1 MIVALVFTTWSNTN
15 VADER
20 YTIAVLGGTGNQG
33 YGLALRWGAAGH
45 KVLIGSRDA
54 SRAADAATEI
64 NDPNVSGVANEEAAA
79 AADIVVI
86 TVPFGA
92 QEPTLNSVYAHVQ
105 NKILVDVSVPLVPP
119 KVMRVQLPEEGSAA
133 QRAQALVGD
142 SVRVV
147 SAFQN
152 VSAEHLRDPD
162 HAIECDVLVS
172 GDDKD
177 AREVVVKLAQDAG
190 MKAWHVGGLNNAA
203 AAEALT
209 SLLIFIN
216 KRYKIP
222 GAGIRITGTP
232 DGG

>member
-1 MIVALVFTTWSNTN
+1 M
-15 VADER
+15 ADDR

-33 YGLALRWGAAGH
+33 YGLALRWGRAGH

-54 SRAADAATEI
+54 GRAAEAAAGI
-64 NDPNVSGVANEEAAA
+64 NDPNVSGVANEEAAG
-79 AADIVVI
+79 AADIVVL

-92 QEPTLNSVYAHVQ
+92 QAPTLEAVHAQVQ
-105 NKILVDVSVPLVPP
+105 GKILVDVTVPLVPP
-119 KVMRVQLPEEGSAA
+119 KVMRVQMPEEGSAA
-133 QRAQALVGD
+133 QKAQALVGD
-142 SVRVV
+142 NVRVV

-152 VSAEHLRDPD
+152 ISAEHLRDPD
-162 HAIECDVLVS
+162 HVMDCDVLVA

-177 AREVVVKLAQDAG
+177 AREVVVKLAEDAG
-190 MKAWHVGGLNNAA
+190 MKAWHVGSINNAA

-222 GAGIRITGTP
+222 GSGIRITGTP
-232 DGG
+232 DAG

>member
-1 MIVALVFTTWSNTN
+1 MA
-15 VADER
+15 AER

-54 SRAADAATEI
+54 GRAAEAAAEI
-64 NDPNVSGVANEEAAA
+64 NDPNVSGVANEDAAA
-79 AADIVVI
+79 AADIVVV
-86 TVPFGA
+86 TVPFSA
-92 QEPTLNSVYAHVQ
+92 QEPTLKAVREHVQ
-105 NKILVDVSVPLVPP
+105 NKILVDVTVPLVPP
-119 KVMRVQLPEEGSAA
+119 KVMRVQLPEAGSAA
-133 QRAQALVGD
+133 QIAQTLVGD

-152 VSAEHLRDPD
+152 VSAEHLRDPE
-162 HAIECDVLVS
+162 HAIDCDVLVS

-177 AREVVVKLAQDAG
+177 AREVVVKLAEDAG

-222 GAGIRITGTP
+222 GSGIRITGTP

>member
-1 MIVALVFTTWSNTN
+1 
-15 VADER
+15 
-20 YTIAVLGGTGNQG
+20 
-33 YGLALRWGAAGH
+33 
-45 KVLIGSRDA
+45 
-54 SRAADAATEI
+54 
-64 NDPNVSGVANEEAAA
+64 
-79 AADIVVI
+79 
-86 TVPFGA
+86 
-92 QEPTLNSVYAHVQ
+92 
-105 NKILVDVSVPLVPP
+105 VDVSVPLVPP

-133 QRAQALVGD
+133 QRAQALVGKN
-142 SVRVV
+142 VRVV

-152 VSAEHLRDPD
+152 VSAEHLRDPN
-162 HAIECDVLVS
+162 HTIECDVLVS

-177 AREVVVKLAQDAG
+177 AREVVVKLAEDAG

>member
-1 MIVALVFTTWSNTN
+1 M
-15 VADER
+15 ADDR

-33 YGLALRWGAAGH
+33 YGLALRWGRAGH

-54 SRAADAATEI
+54 GRAAEAAAEI
-64 NDPNVSGVANEEAAA
+64 NDPNVSGVANEEAAG
-79 AADIVVI
+79 AADIVVL

-92 QEPTLNSVYAHVQ
+92 QAPTLEAVHAQVQ
-105 NKILVDVSVPLVPP
+105 GKILVDVTVPLVPP
-119 KVMRVQLPEEGSAA
+119 KVMRVQMPEEGSAA
-133 QRAQALVGD
+133 QKAQALVGD
-142 SVRVV
+142 NVRVV

-152 VSAEHLRDPD
+152 ISAEHLRDPD
-162 HAIECDVLVS
+162 HVMDCDVLVA

-177 AREVVVKLAQDAG
+177 AREVVVKLAEDAG
-190 MKAWHVGGLNNAA
+190 MKAWHVGSINNAA

-222 GAGIRITGTP
+222 GSGIRITGTP
-232 DGG
+232 DAG